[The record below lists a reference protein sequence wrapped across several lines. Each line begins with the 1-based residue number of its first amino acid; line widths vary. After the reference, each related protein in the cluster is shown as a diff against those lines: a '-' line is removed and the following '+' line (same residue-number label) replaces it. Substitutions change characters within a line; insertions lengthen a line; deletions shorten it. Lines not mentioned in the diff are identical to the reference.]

1 MASHGKKIEINIFFS
16 WGCCWPECP
25 FIYFFFFCM
34 ISVTENKLCT
44 VVPLRRKVAPWRE
57 KWRGTNRVPG
67 HPLQHPPA
75 QLSIQVPLF
84 WCDGQ
89 RQKQKPNCKVTVFSW
104 VLSHKAKFMP
114 WTNTGANPPMKLRF
128 CQAHLRFSSNYNR
141 FFKFIYYWISF

>member
-1 MASHGKKIEINIFFS
+1 MASHGKKIEIFFFS
-16 WGCCWPECP
+16 HGDAAGLNVLFMICP
-25 FIYFFFFCM
+25 FM

-44 VVPLRRKVAPWRE
+44 VFPLRRKVVAWRE
-57 KWRGTNRVPG
+57 KWCGTSRVPG

-84 WCDGQ
+84 GCDGQ

-104 VLSHKAKFMP
+104 VLSHKAEFMP
-114 WTNTGANPPMKLRF
+114 RTNIGANPPMKLRF

-141 FFKFIYYWISF
+141 FFKCIYFWTSF